1 MTLPLTRVGGYSN
14 QWQRANQ
21 LDAYLT
27 QYAPIAHTKQ
37 VPSLDE
43 LGRKGM
49 DVETVIT
56 LIYLD
61 HPPLFAH
68 EELAGAWTLFPD
80 LRGRIEEIA
89 ELQKR

>member
-1 MTLPLTRVGGYSN
+1 MTLLLTRVGGNSN

-27 QYAPIAHTKQ
+27 QFAPTPHTAQ
-37 VPSLDE
+37 VPSLDV

-49 DVETVIT
+49 HPETVIT
-56 LIYLD
+56 LIHHDY
-61 HPPLFAH
+61 PPLFAY
-68 EELAGAWTLFPD
+68 EELAGAWTIYPQH
-80 LRGRIEEIA
+80 RARIEEIA